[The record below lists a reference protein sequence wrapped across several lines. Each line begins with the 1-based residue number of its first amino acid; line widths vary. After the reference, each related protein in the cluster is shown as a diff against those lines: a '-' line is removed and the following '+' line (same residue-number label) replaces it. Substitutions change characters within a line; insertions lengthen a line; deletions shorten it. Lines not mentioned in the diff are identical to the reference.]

1 MPAPRIRAGY
11 DSLKQMARLLARESD
26 TSKKTVQRIKR
37 QTGTLQGGE
46 WVGAGATKFYREMD
60 GEVMPSLTRLVR
72 ALDLASRTT
81 LKILQI
87 MKQAED
93 EAARVLRGD
102 GSGGAAGGGS
112 AAGGAAG
119 AGGGDGAEVPQWQQ
133 DNPLL
138 VRNPNELFK
147 DDYMRG
153 LIGSEFQGAGP
164 ELGRIMDGLL
174 GDPSGDEL
182 DGFLEDLANLRGR
195 PVAEIQIE
203 FEKFKE
209 AQAQAAENNP
219 EEPPPSLS
227 GGGHPSFMG
236 SNTQM
241 RYGSVVGDALG
252 IDPAFGAML
261 NPTGGLVGPG
271 NFAIAGDDTAVG
283 YHGVVH
289 DAAGYLYNYHD
300 TGPGYDYL
308 GTEGR
313 STASPLS
320 GQRDGIA
327 YWRGATGGP
336 SPISTPAEYVMRGVV
351 GVWDSA
357 SSVLDSGGYRL

>member
-1 MPAPRIRAGY
+1 MPAPKIRGDY
-11 DSLKQMARLLARESD
+11 DGLKKMGRLFARES
-26 TSKKTVQRIKR
+26 SESQKMVRRIKQ
-37 QTGTLQGGE
+37 QTSTLQGGE
-46 WVGAGATKFYREMD
+46 WIGTGATKFYREMD

-81 LKILQI
+81 LMILQI
-87 MKQAED
+87 MQQAED
-93 EAARVLRGD
+93 EAARILRGD
-102 GSGGAAGGGS
+102 GMGAGADGGG
-112 AAGGAAG
+112 AGGAAG
-119 AGGGDGAEVPQWQQ
+119 ADGGGAGAEAPQWQQ

-138 VRNPNELFK
+138 VRDPRELFT

-153 LIGSEFQGAGP
+153 LIGSRFQGAGR
-164 ELGRIMDGLL
+164 ELGEIMDGLAQN
-174 GDPSGDEL
+174 PTGDEL
-182 DGFLEDLANLRGR
+182 DGFLERLADLRGR
-195 PVAEIQIE
+195 PVAEIQVE
-203 FEKFKE
+203 FERFQE
-209 AQAQAAENNP
+209 VQAQRDATNP
-219 EEPPPSLS
+219 DTPEAVS
-227 GGGHPSFMG
+227 GAGHPSFNG

-241 RYGSVVGDALG
+241 RYGSVVGDAFG
-252 IDPAFGAML
+252 IDPVFGAML

-271 NFAIAGDDTAVG
+271 NWAISGDDTAVG

-289 DAAGYLYNYHD
+289 DAAGYLYNYHN

-313 STASPLS
+313 NTASPLS

-357 SSVLDSGGYRL
+357 SSIIDSGGHVF